1 MLQVNELM
9 SRDVS
14 ACTPDSALDEVAQ
27 MMWEK
32 DCGVIPVVDEEYKPI
47 GVVTDRDIAMGSA
60 LQHQA
65 SWNIR
70 AHDISNGKEVYSC
83 RAEDDVHSALKL
95 MQEKK
100 IRRLPVVDGDGHLTG
115 MLSLSDVIVR
125 ATKTKRSRLSYEDAI
140 TTLKSVSKHRHE
152 PEVIE

>member
-14 ACTPDSALDEVAQ
+14 ACTPESALDEVAQ

-32 DCGVIPVVDEEYKPI
+32 DCGAIPVVDNENKPV
-47 GVVTDRDIAMGSA
+47 GVITDRDIAMGSA
-60 LQHQA
+60 LQHEA

-70 AHDISNGKEVYSC
+70 AQDISNNKEVYSC
-83 RAEDDVHSALKL
+83 RADDDVHDALQL
-95 MQEKK
+95 MQDKK
-100 IRRLPVVDGDGHLTG
+100 IRRLPVVDNDGHLTG

-125 ATKTKRSRLSYEDAI
+125 ATKTKRSKLSYEDAI
-140 TTLKSVSKHRHE
+140 TTLKSVSAHRH
-152 PEVIE
+152 